1 VKGTIHRFA
10 TLSGADSPRLQALL
24 ATAVAEWKAAGVRV
38 AGVIAEAHNL
48 PNRACSAGF
57 LRDIGSG
64 KAYSMFLETPPSGTS
79 YHLYATGVE
88 GACAAVLGQ
97 IIYSDVVV
105 LSKFGKLEAAWGGLA
120 PAFTAPI
127 AAGKPVLTTVSDL
140 HQAACYGLAPDA
152 LRLPA
157 GAAAIRD
164 WWAEIGVSCRVAR
177 PSLCARFRSAA
188 KSRCIGQLSQNAV
201 LCSHNLLIIGSAVRV
216 RISGMFWKDPPVCS
230 DLGWAPARP
239 GWMSFLLR
247 SA

>member
-1 VKGTIHRFA
+1 
-10 TLSGADSPRLQALL
+10 
-24 ATAVAEWKAAGVRV
+24 VRV

-48 PNRACSAGF
+48 PNRAWSAGF

-79 YHLYATGVE
+79 YHLYAAGVE

-105 LSKFGKLEAAWGGLA
+105 LSKFGKLEAAGGGLA

-188 KSRCIGQLSQNAV
+188 SRGASANCRRTPFCARITGLLSEAPSSDIRDV
-201 LCSHNLLIIGSAVRV
+201 LERP
-216 RISGMFWKDPPVCS
+216 SGLFGFGM
-230 DLGWAPARP
+230 GTGTARLDVILAD
-239 GWMSFLLR
+239 G
-247 SA
+247 AAE